1 MRVAPVTWQIAAI
14 LSPFVF
20 AAYIGLLDAADA
32 SRGLNHSVTQAQAPI
47 AIAIATGNKT
57 AYLRRSE
64 RALKASDD
72 VTASLP
78 VNSAIALMLAA
89 SGSAAVWN
97 ARAFRPRRANI
108 IDVK

>member
-32 SRGLNHSVTQAQAPI
+32 SRGLNHSVTQAQAP
-47 AIAIATGNKT
+47 IAIATGNKT

-108 IDVK
+108 VDVK